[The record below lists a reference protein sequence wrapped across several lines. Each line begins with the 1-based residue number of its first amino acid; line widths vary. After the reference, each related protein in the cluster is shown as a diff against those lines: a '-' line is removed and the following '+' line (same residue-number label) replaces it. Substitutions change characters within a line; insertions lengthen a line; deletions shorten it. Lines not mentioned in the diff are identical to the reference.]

1 MGKHLIMNQPINS
14 PVNRTVTRKLSFREN
29 FDLPL
34 LIIVVTLFAIGLL
47 MVYSAS
53 WQFARFQGYS
63 EYGTVLRQMG
73 IGALGI
79 IGMIIIT
86 FIDYHRYKRFVVL
99 GMLFIIILLVATL
112 VFGSSDASSPKR
124 GLFSGSVQASEFAKL
139 MVIIYLSFWLDSK
152 RDSINKFS
160 FGLIPLAAIVGFTA
174 GLILAQPDVS
184 AAATVVLLGGILF
197 YIAGGKL
204 TQILV
209 VLGIT
214 AVLGVLVVKI
224 SSTASTRLLDYW
236 NGLQNP
242 EQASDHV
249 KWSLEAII
257 NGGVFGV
264 GIGRSTTKFIGLPVA
279 STDSIF
285 SVIAEETGLLGAFV
299 VLGLY
304 IAFIWRGLTIA
315 FRAKDDLGKW
325 LASGITIWIALEAAI
340 NTGVLVNL
348 LPFAGNALPFISSG
362 GSSLVTVFAGV
373 GLLFGIARQS
383 KLDPQT
389 VSERSIPHAVV
400 DLRRGDRR
408 GRVSRP
414 VRPSSTR

>member
-1 MGKHLIMNQPINS
+1 MNENLKPPS
-14 PVNRTVTRKLSFREN
+14 ARTSVKKLSFRDN

-34 LIIVVTLFAIGLL
+34 LIIVVTLFAFGLL

-53 WQFARFQGYS
+53 WQYARNQGYS
-63 EYGTVLRQMG
+63 EYATVLRQLV
-73 IGALGI
+73 IGLGGVI
-79 IGMIIIT
+79 TAFIIT
-86 FIDYHRYKRFVVL
+86 RIDYHRYRKFVVY
-99 GMLFIIILLVATL
+99 GMLALVALLVAVL
-112 VFGSSDASSPKR
+112 LFGNADDSTPRR
-124 GLFSGSVQASEFAKL
+124 GLFSGSVQPSEFAKL

-152 RDSINKFS
+152 KDSINKLS
-160 FGLIPLAAIVGFTA
+160 FGLIPLMAIVGITA
-174 GLILAQPDVS
+174 GLILAQPDIS
-184 AAATVVLLGGILF
+184 AAATMVLLGGIMF
-197 YIAGGKL
+197 FITGGKL
-204 TQILV
+204 RQILLV
-209 VLGIT
+209 IVAAGLLG
-214 AVLGVLVVKI
+214 LLVFKI
-224 SSTASTRLLDYW
+224 SSTASTRLQDYW
-236 NGLQNP
+236 SGLQNP

-285 SVIAEETGLLGAFV
+285 AVIAEETGLLGAFV

-315 FRAKDDLGKW
+315 YQAKDDLGKC
-325 LASGITIWIALEAAI
+325 LAAGITIWVALEAVI
-340 NTGVLVNL
+340 NIGVLVNL

-373 GLLFGIARQS
+373 GILFSIARQS
-383 KLDPQT
+383 KLEPA

-408 GRVSRP
+408 RSISRP
-414 VRPSSTR
+414 VSPSSDR

>member
-1 MGKHLIMNQPINS
+1 MGERLTMNQPINS
-14 PVNRTVTRKLSFREN
+14 PVNRPAIKKLSFREN

-34 LIIVVTLFAIGLL
+34 LIIVITLFAIGLM

-53 WQFARFQGYS
+53 WQFARYQGYS
-63 EYGTVLRQMG
+63 EYETVLRQFF
-73 IGALGI
+73 IGVVGVIA
-79 IGMIIIT
+79 MIAIT
-86 FIDYHRYKRFVVL
+86 FIDYHRYKNFVVL
-99 GMLFIIILLVATL
+99 GMLLVMALLAATL
-112 VFGSSDASSPKR
+112 IFGSTDASSPRR
-124 GLFSGSVQASEFAKL
+124 GLFSGSVQPSEFAKL
-139 MVIIYLSFWLDSK
+139 MVIIYLSFWLYSK
-152 RDSINKFS
+152 GEAINKFT
-160 FGLIPLAAIVGFTA
+160 FGLIPMAAIVGSTA

-184 AAATVVLLGGILF
+184 AAATVVILGGLLF

-204 TQILV
+204 TQILL

-214 AVLGVLVVKI
+214 AVLGVLVVKV
-224 SSTASTRLLDYW
+224 SSTASIRVMDYW

-242 EQASDHV
+242 VQASDHV

-257 NGGVFGV
+257 NGGIFGV

-285 SVIAEETGLLGAFV
+285 SVIAEETGLFGAFI

-304 IAFIWRGLTIA
+304 IALIWRGLTIA
-315 FRAKDDLGKW
+315 FHAKDDLGKW

-383 KLDPQT
+383 KLNPQP
-389 VSERSIPHAVV
+389 VSEGSIPHAVV

-408 GRVSRP
+408 GRVSRS
-414 VRPSSTR
+414 VRPTSSR

>member
-1 MGKHLIMNQPINS
+1 MNATLKTPLARQS
-14 PVNRTVTRKLSFREN
+14 VKKLSFRDN

-34 LIIVVTLFAIGLL
+34 LLIVVCLFAIGLL

-53 WQFARFQGYS
+53 WQYARFQGYS
-63 EYGTVLRQMG
+63 EYGTVLRQLV
-73 IGALGI
+73 IGVLG
-79 IGMIIIT
+79 MVAMFVIT
-86 FIDYHRYKRFVVL
+86 QIDYHRYRRWVVW
-99 GMLFIIILLVATL
+99 GMLAVGVLLVAVL
-112 VFGSSDASSPKR
+112 IFGQNTGSNPKR
-124 GLFSGSVQASEFAKL
+124 GLFNGSVQPSEFAKL
-139 MVIIYLSFWLDSK
+139 MIIVYLSFWLDSK
-152 RDSINKFS
+152 RDSMNKLT
-160 FGLIPLAAIVGFTA
+160 FGLIPLMAIVGVSG

-184 AAATVVLLGGILF
+184 AAATTILLGGILF
-197 YIAGGKL
+197 FIAGGKL
-204 TQILV
+204 SQILLV
-209 VLGIT
+209 VAVT
-214 AVLGVLVVKI
+214 AVLGFLVVKV
-224 SSTASTRLLDYW
+224 SSTASTRLADYW
-236 NGLQNP
+236 SGLQNP
-242 EQASDHV
+242 ENASDHV

-285 SVIAEETGLLGAFV
+285 AVIAEETGLLGAFV

-315 FRAKDDLGKW
+315 YRAKDDLGKW

-373 GLLFGIARQS
+373 GILFGIARQS
-383 KLDPQT
+383 KLDPAT
-389 VSERSIPHAVV
+389 SERSTPHAVV

-408 GRVSRP
+408 RSVSRP
-414 VRPSSTR
+414 LSPSSHR

>member
-1 MGKHLIMNQPINS
+1 MNQTINS
-14 PVNRTVTRKLSFREN
+14 PVTKPVAKKLSFRDN

-34 LIIVVTLFAIGLL
+34 LIIVMSLFVIGLL

-63 EYGTVLRQMG
+63 EYDTVLRQLI
-73 IGALGI
+73 IGAAGI
-79 IGMIIIT
+79 VGMTLIT
-86 FIDYHRYKRFVVL
+86 RLDYHRFSRWVVP
-99 GMLFIIILLVATL
+99 GMIVIVVLLVAVL
-112 VFGSSDASSPKR
+112 IFGQAEGNSPKR
-124 GLFSGSVQASEFAKL
+124 GLFAGSVQPSEFAKL
-139 MVIIYLSFWLDSK
+139 MVIIYLTFWLDSK
-152 RDSINKFS
+152 REAINKFS
-160 FGLIPLAAIVGFTA
+160 FGLVPLAAIVGFTA

-184 AAATVVLLGGILF
+184 AAATVVLLGGIMF

-204 TQILV
+204 RQILV
-209 VLGIT
+209 VLGVT
-214 AVLGVLVVKI
+214 AILGFLVVKV
-224 SSTASTRLLDYW
+224 STTASTRLMDYW

-285 SVIAEETGLLGAFV
+285 AVIAEETGLLGAFV

-304 IAFIWRGLTIA
+304 IAFIWRGLVIA
-315 FRAKDDLGKW
+315 SQARDDLGKW

-340 NTGVLVNL
+340 NVGVLVNL

-373 GLLFGIARQS
+373 GILFGIARQS
-383 KLDPQT
+383 KLEPVQA
-389 VSERSIPHAVV
+389 SERSIPHAVV
-400 DLRRGDRR
+400 NLRRGDRR
-408 GRVSRP
+408 GSVSRP
-414 VRPSSTR
+414 VRPASTR